1 MTYLFTSVIC
11 IGQNQ
16 INNAIGTNPI
26 LTNPAFAGTF
36 SRNLLHL
43 NVKKT
48 WNKLYQGPSVA
59 YQTHINKINSGLG
72 VQYGY
77 FSLGASKFHSSLISY
92 AYQFAINDQLYL
104 SSGISAQLDFNKN
117 NYFEGTCNSC
127 NENNYSKLLNTG
139 FILYHDRFFISLG
152 GHEFRNFSTPF
163 QLKIIYGH
171 KFRIDDVEL
180 IPNLL
185 FARQGLNNTVA
196 IRLNL
201 NYNKIKVLLG
211 IGQNSTIGFGLIFK
225 KFDIHY
231 QLNYIGNDLNNIS
244 EINNYY
250 SEFNIQMAFPKQINR
265 KTTSFDFGL
274 F

>member
-43 NVKKT
+43 N
-48 WNKLYQGPSVA
+48 
-59 YQTHINKINSGLG
+59 
-72 VQYGY
+72 
-77 FSLGASKFHSSLISY
+77 
-92 AYQFAINDQLYL
+92 
-104 SSGISAQLDFNKN
+104 
-117 NYFEGTCNSC
+117 
-127 NENNYSKLLNTG
+127 
-139 FILYHDRFFISLG
+139 
-152 GHEFRNFSTPF
+152 
-163 QLKIIYGH
+163 
-171 KFRIDDVEL
+171 
-180 IPNLL
+180 
-185 FARQGLNNTVA
+185 
-196 IRLNL
+196 
-201 NYNKIKVLLG
+201 YNKIKVLLG
-211 IGQNSTIGFGLIFK
+211 IGQYSTIGFGLIFK